1 MHQRLKER
9 LVGAAVLVVI
19 AVIFIPML
27 LTGPVDSGA
36 ITKTNIPDRPT
47 EKFNSKLVP
56 LNDALT
62 PIVESENDNT
72 DDLISDI
79 EPITKVVEKDVL
91 EEMNNKLPAETD
103 TSKAI
108 ANKEAVKKKSIKDK
122 QVGLTAWVVQL
133 GSFESKV
140 NADKLNLN
148 LRKSGFPAFVEPL
161 TKDGQTSYRVRVGPE
176 ILRADADALLKKIKT
191 KMKLDGIV
199 LNYP

>member
-36 ITKTNIPDRPT
+36 ITKSNIPDKPT
-47 EKFNSKLVP
+47 EKFKSKLVP
-56 LNDALT
+56 LNDTLNS
-62 PIVESENDNT
+62 IENSESDKT
-72 DDLISDI
+72 DELISDI
-79 EPITKVVEKDVL
+79 EPITEGVEKDAM
-91 EEMNNKLPAETD
+91 EEINDKLSIETD
-103 TSKAI
+103 TNKGSVNKA
-108 ANKEAVKKKSIKDK
+108 AEQKKSIKDK

-140 NADKLNLN
+140 NADKLNLS

-161 TKDGQTSYRVRVGPE
+161 TKNGETSYRVRVGPE
-176 ILRADADALLKKIKT
+176 
-191 KMKLDGIV
+191 
-199 LNYP
+199 